1 MTKSTKAAL
10 LSALVFPGVGHFFLK
25 KYISATVLA
34 GAAVGGIY
42 YLLMIMVERAV
53 QITAK
58 IQTGEIPLNVAGIT
72 ELVSKQST
80 GAEAQLQNIAT
91 AIFIICWLIG
101 IVDSYRVG
109 RAQDKDIEVAADR
122 QT

>member
-1 MTKSTKAAL
+1 MTKSNKAAL

-34 GAAVGGIY
+34 GAAFGGIY
-42 YLLMIMVERAV
+42 YLLATMVERAL

-58 IQTGEIPLNVAGIT
+58 IQTGEIPINVTGIT

-91 AIFIICWLIG
+91 AVFTICWLIG
-101 IVDSYRVG
+101 IIDSYRVG
-109 RAQDKDIEVAADR
+109 RAQDKEL
-122 QT
+122 